1 MAILVHLKWIRIHKT
16 KRMGYIFGKLMGKAA
31 IFTESSYGI
40 ERFLDEVEQIIPIFK
55 FIRDEAIITS
65 KGIFPIDAQG
75 INGKKVEYKFVT
87 LTWKLMSRERQV

>member
-16 KRMGYIFGKLMGKAA
+16 KRMGYIFDKLIGKAG
-31 IFTESSYGI
+31 IITESSYGI

-65 KGIFPIDAQG
+65 KGIFNIDAQG
-75 INGKKVEYKFVT
+75 IAGKKVEYKFVT